1 MKKYRIVSIYILTT
15 LMVLSTS
22 CQGSQ
27 LKTPS
32 GINPIWIDE
41 VGYLS
46 KAATVIQEDNA
57 RYVIY
62 ETNEKINDE
71 TISFALKIG
80 HYENDA
86 WEYSNR
92 EIILKGSDSSWDKY
106 IFSPSVIKGEFKKGA
121 ETYNYLLAY
130 GGRKTSNDIANQIG
144 IAYAKELTGPWIKH
158 PEPLIKYD
166 AGIYGDEYGAGAPS
180 LVSYDKKGK
189 VRIFYSYAETNLAN
203 ERVLD
208 ADLSDLNN
216 IILDKG
222 TRQISVDGLRDNAD
236 MTILANA
243 DFALDEN
250 DTLYVVRDVYPL
262 SSNIPGN
269 ATSLQVAKANVKILN
284 DFVNYSWEVIETF
297 NSSNTIDFDDPE
309 SMGWDEIYSAA
320 FVRDSYGYISSTQ
333 DKLEYIYSTS
343 DEPEDISDETYKFSP
358 FLAIRS
364 TNF

>member
-1 MKKYRIVSIYILTT
+1 MKKHRIVSLYILAT

-86 WEYSNR
+86 WEYSDR
-92 EIILKGSDSSWDKY
+92 EIILKSSDSSWDKY

-208 ADLSDLNN
+208 ADLSNLDN